1 VAGILWIRNCVNGDN
16 LKVKIGEIT
25 IQDAQVKRFID
36 LKLGIPLSM
45 IRVSYRGESIPKL
58 GRAFQEH
65 TYLPFECD
73 MLKTRVVVHASS
85 HNLVKKKH
93 EYVLREK
100 VADVPSGYKLLYTE
114 VGNEKAILIP
124 ERTPID
130 QKEKLRQLPFI
141 RLILE
146 KDIP

>member
-1 VAGILWIRNCVNGDN
+1 MNGDN
-16 LKVKIGEIT
+16 VKVKIGEVT

-36 LKLGIPLSM
+36 LQFGIPLSM
-45 IRVSYRGESIPKL
+45 IRVSYRGESFPKL
-58 GRAFQEH
+58 DREFQKH
-65 TYLPFECD
+65 TYVPFECE

-93 EYVLREK
+93 EYVFRER
-100 VADVPSGYKLLYTE
+100 VADVPSGYKLLYTQ

-124 ERTPID
+124 EKTPIN